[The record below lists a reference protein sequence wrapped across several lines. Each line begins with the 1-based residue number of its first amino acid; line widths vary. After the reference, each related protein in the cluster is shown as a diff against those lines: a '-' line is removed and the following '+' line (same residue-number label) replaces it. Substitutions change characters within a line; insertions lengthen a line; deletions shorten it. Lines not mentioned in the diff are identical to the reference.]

1 MGEAG
6 WSWQKVSGPAWCLF
20 ARCLALGRIQVHLS
34 LRAAGQGHGERSP
47 PEQPWELR
55 ASQEVNECAPE
66 LL

>member
-6 WSWQKVSGPAWCLF
+6 WSWLKVSEPAWCLF

-34 LRAAGQGHGERSP
+34 LRAAGQGHGERST

-55 ASQEVNECAPE
+55 AS
-66 LL
+66 